1 MVKIKTKLALLTAS
15 LLPLS
20 CMALDYGYGI
30 STNENIR
37 MMSFQVGE
45 NRRVELFYDK
55 DYSEGD
61 KKVFEGLSLVTPEQD
76 KKVLAEKLTLI
87 NLSNSL
93 TLQLSGVRTG
103 LKMDIP
109 ISDIDT
115 IIDIKSNLEITAQ
128 AKSDLIGKNV
138 LEAVLHAEESSI
150 KSNWIGLERK
160 KGNRHGN
167 CGKFLDF
174 SGGTRIAKN
183 GDKYKGEVKMSL
195 ADNLYAN
202 VSLES
207 SNETPS
213 LVDGMIKTQ
222 KVCENKL
229 TAMNLNTVKMIH
241 NVLPVSIPLPNG
253 LSDDMEIAVK
263 EIVRQLLN
271 STELEKGVV
280 NTARLP
286 EVNHE
291 DLVRGVITLSK

>member
-1 MVKIKTKLALLTAS
+1 
-15 LLPLS
+15 
-20 CMALDYGYGI
+20 
-30 STNENIR
+30 

-45 NRRVELFYDK
+45 NKILELFYDK
-55 DYSEGD
+55 GYREGD
-61 KKVFEGLSLVTPEQD
+61 RQVFEGLSLVTPEQD
-76 KKVLAEKLTLI
+76 KKVLAEKLTLL
-87 NLSNSL
+87 NLNKNL
-93 TLQLSGVRTG
+93 KIQLSGVRTG

-109 ISDIDT
+109 ISGIDT

-128 AKSDLIGKNV
+128 NKSTLINKNV
-138 LEAVLHAEESSI
+138 LEAVLYAEESSV

-174 SGGTRIAKN
+174 SGGTRIVKD

-207 SNETPS
+207 SKENPS
-213 LVDGMIKTQ
+213 LVDGMVKTQ
-222 KVCENKL
+222 KVCENNL

-241 NVLPVSIPLPNG
+241 NVLPVSIPLPDG

-263 EIVRQLLN
+263 EIIRQLLN

-291 DLVRGVITLSK
+291 ELVRGVITLSK

>member
-1 MVKIKTKLALLTAS
+1 MKKIKTKIAISVLS
-15 LLPLS
+15 LIPFS
-20 CMALDYGYGI
+20 CMAFDYGYGI

-37 MMSFQVGE
+37 MMTFQVGE
-45 NRRVELFYDK
+45 NKRVELFYDK
-55 DYSEGD
+55 DYREGD

-76 KKVLAEKLTLI
+76 KKVLAEKLTLV
-87 NLSNSL
+87 NFNNNL
-93 TLQLSGVRTG
+93 TLRLSGVRTG

-128 AKSDLIGKNV
+128 GKRDLINKNV
-138 LEAVLHAEESSI
+138 LEAVLYAEESSI

-160 KGNRHGN
+160 KGNRRGN

-174 SGGTRIAKN
+174 SGGTRITKN

-195 ADNLYAN
+195 ADNLYTS
-202 VSLES
+202 VSLNS
-207 SNETPS
+207 SKETPS
-213 LVDGMIKTQ
+213 FVDGIIKTQ

-241 NVLPVSIPLPNG
+241 NVLPVSIPLSDK
-253 LSDDMEIAVK
+253 LSDDMKIAVK
-263 EIVRQLLN
+263 EIIRQLLN
-271 STELEKGVV
+271 STELENSVV

-286 EVNHE
+286 AVNHE
-291 DLVRGVITLSK
+291 ELVRGVITLSK